1 MFHSEVKKLTILAI
15 NIKSLHHIVTKTTL
29 TLLFAAIFLLTSDVL
44 FSSAFAE
51 DPDLPLYRIT
61 IPMEP
66 NENVTVVT
74 AGGITYVAGQV
85 AALPQTTRWPSY
97 TASAWGG
104 PGEVCA
110 SAVNAIHMLVSVE
123 KEKGRT
129 LSIIPRETI
138 APAAGPGASIVITSQ
153 AGTGIFGAWAPP
165 VGSKVTILNKENG
178 KTASLSPNDLPSR
191 GDIVT
196 ITVFEKDFGY
206 MAEIENRPGGRVT
219 EWNKDGFRVIG
230 RVIRPLGGTGR
241 FEGTLFQKT
250 GGLRAN
256 HCGVIDFSSS
266 KIGKIGGFQI
276 IPWDHALSS
285 KEMQGSWDMTQW
297 MIIAPPD
304 GKSMMGATAPLFKE
318 VLVPGPAER
327 ESLWDIW
334 STYGRRSLL
343 LVRKDGGAWQRL
355 SDIEGRNDSAL
366 RDITHLR
373 IYFPFTAE
381 PAKEHTS
388 GGSR

>member
-1 MFHSEVKKLTILAI
+1 MLYCPAY
-15 NIKSLHHIVTKTTL
+15 
-29 TLLFAAIFLLTSDVL
+29 
-44 FSSAFAE
+44 AE
-51 DPDLPLYRIT
+51 DLNLPLYKIT
-61 IPMEP
+61 IPIKQD
-66 NENVTVVT
+66 ENVTVT
-74 AGGITYVAGQV
+74 TDRGMTYVVGRV
-85 AALPQTTRWPSY
+85 AALPETTRWPSY
-97 TASAWGG
+97 TASAWGK

-123 KEKGRT
+123 KQKGRT

-138 APAAGPGASIVITSQ
+138 APAAGPGASIVITSE

-165 VGSKVTILNKENG
+165 VGSKVSILNIKTG
-178 KTASLSPNDLPSR
+178 KTASLSANDLPAR
-191 GDIVT
+191 GDILT
-196 ITVFEKDFGY
+196 ITVFENDFGY

-219 EWNKDGFRVIG
+219 EWSKDGYKVIG

-266 KIGKIGGFQI
+266 QRGKIGGFQI
-276 IPWDHALSS
+276 IPWDHALRS
-285 KEMQGSWDMTQW
+285 KEMQGAWDMTQW
-297 MIIAPPD
+297 MIIGPPD
-304 GKSMMGATAPLFKE
+304 GKSMMGATPPLFKE
-318 VLVPGPAER
+318 VLVPGPADT

-366 RDITHLR
+366 KDITHLR
-373 IYFPFTAE
+373 IYFPFTSE
-381 PAKEHTS
+381 PAMQNTS
-388 GGSR
+388 GGS

>member
-1 MFHSEVKKLTILAI
+1 MATNFE
-15 NIKSLHHIVTKTTL
+15 SLHHIVTKTTI
-29 TLLFAAIFLLTSDVL
+29 TLLFAAIFLLTSHVL
-44 FSSAFAE
+44 YCPAYAE
-51 DPDLPLYRIT
+51 DLNLPLYKIT
-61 IPMEP
+61 IPIKQD
-66 NENVTVVT
+66 ENVTVT
-74 AGGITYVAGQV
+74 TDRGMTYVVGHV
-85 AALPQTTRWPSY
+85 AALPETTRWPSY
-97 TASAWGG
+97 TASAWGK

-123 KEKGRT
+123 KQKGRT

-138 APAAGPGASIVITSQ
+138 APAAGPGASIVITSE

-165 VGSKVTILNKENG
+165 VGSKVSILNIKTG
-178 KTASLSPNDLPSR
+178 KTASLSANDLPAR
-191 GDIVT
+191 GDILT
-196 ITVFEKDFGY
+196 ITVFENNFGY

-219 EWNKDGFRVIG
+219 EWSKDGYRVIG

-266 KIGKIGGFQI
+266 QRGKIGGFQI
-276 IPWDHALSS
+276 IPWDHALRS

-297 MIIAPPD
+297 MIVGPPD
-304 GKSMMGATAPLFKE
+304 GKSMMGATPPLFKE
-318 VLVPGPAER
+318 VLVPGPADT

-355 SDIEGRNDSAL
+355 SEIEGRNDSAL
-366 RDITHLR
+366 KDITHLR
-373 IYFPFTAE
+373 IYFPFTSE
-381 PAKEHTS
+381 PAKEHIS
-388 GGSR
+388 GRS